1 VGGASE
7 GRGRVAGGLPSRSII
22 FNIIITTIVVILH
35 AYENAKKDG
44 EGKAERREYFLLD
57 H

>member
-22 FNIIITTIVVILH
+22 FNIVITTIVVILH

-44 EGKAERREYFLLD
+44 EGKAQRREYFLLD